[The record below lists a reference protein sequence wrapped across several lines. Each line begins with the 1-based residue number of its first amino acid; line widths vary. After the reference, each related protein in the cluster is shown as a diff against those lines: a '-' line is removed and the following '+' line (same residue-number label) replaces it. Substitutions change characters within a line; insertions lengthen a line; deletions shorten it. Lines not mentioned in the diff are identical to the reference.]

1 MTVRFKLDENLPLD
15 ARRLLELAGHDAH
28 TAVEEALAGATDEK
42 ILQVCRVEDRI
53 LVTLDMD
60 FADVRSYLAAGHAGI
75 WILRPATQSMDAILS
90 VLRDAL
96 SLIGREETS
105 NRLWIVETGRV
116 RIRG

>member
-1 MTVRFKLDENLPLD
+1 MAVRFKLDENLPLD
-15 ARRLLELAGHDAH
+15 ARRLLELAGYDAH
-28 TAVEEALAGATDEK
+28 TAIEEALAGAPDDR
-42 ILQVCRVEDRI
+42 ILQASRVEDRI

-60 FADVRSYLAAGHAGI
+60 FADVRSYLAAHPGI
-75 WILRPATQSMDAILS
+75 WILRPTTQSMDAILS

-96 SLIGREETS
+96 SLLGREETA